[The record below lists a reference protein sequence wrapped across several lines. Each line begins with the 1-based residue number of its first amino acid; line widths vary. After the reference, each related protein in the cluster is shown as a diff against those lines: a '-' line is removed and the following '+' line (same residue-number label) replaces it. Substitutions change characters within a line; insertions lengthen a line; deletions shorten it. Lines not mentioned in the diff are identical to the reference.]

1 MDVVQGG
8 EYVKMHANKL
18 FTGIAAT
25 TGNFYEERIL
35 SFTADDQDVYEM

>member
-1 MDVVQGG
+1 MDVAQRG

-18 FTGIAAT
+18 FTGIGAT
-25 TGNFYEERIL
+25 GGNFLWIL